1 VCRECPER
9 FSKIQMN
16 ATRDEKP
23 AEKFSLLIRLPKTIS
38 LTNAF
43 GSGTHPARETAIEI
57 TMSAAFGKSCH

>member
-1 VCRECPER
+1 
-9 FSKIQMN
+9 MN